1 MSGLNEVL
9 AVYLMATKLGI
20 IKMATKLGL
29 IKMATKLGIINQE
42 WIQNA
47 QKQNVHKKT
56 LNVTNLPKRRHPNI
70 KTPKITK
77 RPNSMK

>member
-47 QKQNVHKKT
+47 QKQNVHKKPSMLQIFQKEDT
-56 LNVTNLPKRRHPNI
+56 QISKHP
-70 KTPKITK
+70 
-77 RPNSMK
+77 R